1 MKSDLLMQTVIFRTK
16 HASKLSVLP
25 LKCHFTLSNSDAG
38 GTRGTETSKYPKEE
52 KETSIP
58 EVAASETG
66 RAQTRV
72 RALWGSDRHNG
83 YGR

>member
-1 MKSDLLMQTVIFRTK
+1 MALRADERRD
-16 HASKLSVLP
+16 KLR
-25 LKCHFTLSNSDAG
+25 NAG